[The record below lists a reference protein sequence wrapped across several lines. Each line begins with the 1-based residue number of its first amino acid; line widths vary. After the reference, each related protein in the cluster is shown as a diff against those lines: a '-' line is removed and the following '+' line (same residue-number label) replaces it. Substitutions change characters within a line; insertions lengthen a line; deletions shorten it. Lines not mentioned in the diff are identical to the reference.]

1 MSLDKLIHKY
11 EIKVIELGAT
21 GFMLDKQC
29 QRQLIMVVEDLKQLK
44 LEQLEDIEIFKR
56 ETLTNHY
63 NIPFNTQPKQEPIF
77 TEDELNNIFEN
88 ILNELSDMEG
98 RILKSI
104 NKEKLRRIS
113 QK

>member
-1 MSLDKLIHKY
+1 MLLDKLIHKY
-11 EIKVIELGAT
+11 EIEIIDLEALYNKGHVKNIHFFHLLKSVI
-21 GFMLDKQC
+21 
-29 QRQLIMVVEDLKQLK
+29 EDLKQLK
-44 LEQLEDIEIFKR
+44 LEQLEDFKR
-56 ETLTNHY
+56 ETLTNH
-63 NIPFNTQPKQEPIF
+63 TQPKQEP
-77 TEDELNNIFEN
+77 IFEN

>member
-1 MSLDKLIHKY
+1 MLLDKLIHKY
-11 EIKVIELGAT
+11 EIEVIELEA
-21 GFMLDKQC
+21 LYNKDYVKNI
-29 QRQLIMVVEDLKQLK
+29 LISHHLKIVIEDLKQLK
-44 LEQLEDIEIFKR
+44 LEQLEDFKR
-56 ETLTNHY
+56 ETLTNH
-63 NIPFNTQPKQEPIF
+63 TQPKQEPIF

>member
-1 MSLDKLIHKY
+1 MLLDKLIHKY
-11 EIKVIELGAT
+11 EIEIIELEALYNKGHVKNR
-21 GFMLDKQC
+21 FLFH
-29 QRQLIMVVEDLKQLK
+29 QLKIVIEDLKQLK
-44 LEQLEDIEIFKR
+44 LEQLEDFKR
-56 ETLTNHY
+56 ETLTNH
-63 NIPFNTQPKQEPIF
+63 TQPKQEP
-77 TEDELNNIFEN
+77 IFEN

>member
-44 LEQLEDIEIFKR
+44 LEQLEDFKR
-56 ETLTNHY
+56 ETLTNH
-63 NIPFNTQPKQEPIF
+63 TQPKQEPIF